1 MNKHKQD
8 VIRELIERVISRLS
22 LNDLIERE
30 KFRLSQVY
38 KDCDLEYLKED
49 LEYLKEDLRSL
60 NEDF

>member
-8 VIRELIERVISRLS
+8 VIKELIERVISRLS

-30 KFRLSQVY
+30 RFRLSQVY

-49 LEYLKEDLRSL
+49 LKSL
-60 NEDF
+60 NDEL